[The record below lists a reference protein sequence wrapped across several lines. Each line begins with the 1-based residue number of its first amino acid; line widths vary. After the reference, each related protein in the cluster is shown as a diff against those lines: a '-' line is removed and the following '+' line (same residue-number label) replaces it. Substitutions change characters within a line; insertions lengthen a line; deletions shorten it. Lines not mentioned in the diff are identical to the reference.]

1 MKKEMKIALAKMI
14 IGTTLFISGY
24 ITGIIWLYIGAYIFA
39 AYETVFEALRG
50 LLGGNMLDENFL
62 MTIASIGAI
71 YCGQYPEAVAVM
83 LFYQIGE
90 FFEDYAID
98 NSRKSI
104 SNLMDIKPEFANK
117 LLNGKEFK
125 VAPKNLELNDIIIV
139 KPGEKIP
146 IDGIVLEGFSSLD
159 TSALTGESMPRD
171 VSPNQNIISGTINLS
186 GVLKIKVSKLYE
198 DSTVAKVLD
207 LVENSRSKKAS
218 VEKFITKFANYY
230 TPIVVGIAV
239 LLATLPPL
247 LITGE
252 TFSDWL
258 YRAMVFL
265 VISCPC
271 ALVISVPL
279 SMFAGI
285 GAASRQ
291 GILVKG
297 GNYLEALSKVDIFAF
312 DKTGTLTTGEFTVT
326 SIKCTSHK
334 LNSNQLLEIA
344 AYGESMSNHPIAL
357 SIVSYF
363 EKSNNKINVNRI
375 KNYKEIPGKGISA
388 ELDNEKIFCGNEK
401 LITDLNLKFTEP
413 IEIGSVVHVAKENE
427 YLGYVI
433 LADVL
438 RPDSKKMI
446 SDLSSLGI
454 NQTFLL
460 TGDRKEIADIIASEA
475 GIQTSFSELL
485 PEDKVEILEKILNT
499 NKKSQLAFVGD
510 GINDAPVL
518 ARANVGIAMG
528 AFGSDAA
535 VEAADVVIMTDDIS
549 RLATM
554 IKIARK
560 TLSIAKQNVIF
571 ALSIKGL
578 VLILG
583 ALGFATMWAAVFA
596 DVGVTLIAILNSMRA
611 LKL

>member
-1 MKKEMKIALAKMI
+1 M
-14 IGTTLFISGY
+14 
-24 ITGIIWLYIGAYIFA
+24 
-39 AYETVFEALRG
+39 
-50 LLGGNMLDENFL
+50 
-62 MTIASIGAI
+62 
-71 YCGQYPEAVAVM
+71 
-83 LFYQIGE
+83 
-90 FFEDYAID
+90 
-98 NSRKSI
+98 
-104 SNLMDIKPEFANK
+104 
-117 LLNGKEFK
+117 
-125 VAPKNLELNDIIIV
+125 
-139 KPGEKIP
+139 
-146 IDGIVLEGFSSLD
+146 
-159 TSALTGESMPRD
+159 
-171 VSPNQNIISGTINLS
+171 
-186 GVLKIKVSKLYE
+186 
-198 DSTVAKVLD
+198 
-207 LVENSRSKKAS
+207 
-218 VEKFITKFANYY
+218 
-230 TPIVVGIAV
+230 
-239 LLATLPPL
+239 
-247 LITGE
+247 
-252 TFSDWL
+252 
-258 YRAMVFL
+258 
-265 VISCPC
+265 
-271 ALVISVPL
+271 
-279 SMFAGI
+279 
-285 GAASRQ
+285 
-291 GILVKG
+291 
-297 GNYLEALSKVDIFAF
+297 
-312 DKTGTLTTGEFTVT
+312 
-326 SIKCTSHK
+326 
-334 LNSNQLLEIA
+334 
-344 AYGESMSNHPIAL
+344 
-357 SIVSYF
+357 
-363 EKSNNKINVNRI
+363 
-375 KNYKEIPGKGISA
+375 
-388 ELDNEKIFCGNEK
+388 
-401 LITDLNLKFTEP
+401 
-413 IEIGSVVHVAKENE
+413 AKENE